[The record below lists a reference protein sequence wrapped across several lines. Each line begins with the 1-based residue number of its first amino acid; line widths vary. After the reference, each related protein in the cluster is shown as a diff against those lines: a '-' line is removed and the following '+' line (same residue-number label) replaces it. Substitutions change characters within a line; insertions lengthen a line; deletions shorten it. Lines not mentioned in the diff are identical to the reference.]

1 MSSWR
6 SSIDEED
13 ENESKSHR
21 FVRIV
26 VVFVV
31 DFVSSRGLG
40 FVFVVAVVGENSKL
54 SRRRLDDENVRDEF
68 EEEFDSES
76 ESSFVVSIEP
86 NIPLSVEFSSSSIT
100 LLYLELFISL
110 YIFYHRLKS

>member
-6 SSIDEED
+6 SSIDDIDEED
-13 ENESKSHR
+13 ENELSCHR
-21 FVRIV
+21 LVRI

-31 DFVSSRGLG
+31 DFVNSRRLG
-40 FVFVVAVVGENSKL
+40 FDFVVVAVVGENSKS
-54 SRRRLDDENVRDEF
+54 SRRRLDENVRDELK
-68 EEEFDSES
+68 EEFESES

-100 LLYLELFISL
+100 LLLYLELFIS
-110 YIFYHRLKS
+110 